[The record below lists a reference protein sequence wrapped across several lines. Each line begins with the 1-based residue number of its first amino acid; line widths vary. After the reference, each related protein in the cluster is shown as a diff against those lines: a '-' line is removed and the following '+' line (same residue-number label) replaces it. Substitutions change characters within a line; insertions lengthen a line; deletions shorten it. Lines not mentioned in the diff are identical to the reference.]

1 MNSIG
6 NTCNE
11 IKHQYD
17 ECFQSWF
24 TEKFLKG
31 TINDDACDPL
41 FKLYQQCIQ
50 KTMKEN
56 HIEVKDAEIN
66 YLGTD
71 KECTPP
77 LLKDKKSK

>member
-1 MNSIG
+1 MLNSQLKFQISVMNSIG

-31 TINDDACDPL
+31 SLNDDACDPL

-50 KTMKEN
+50 VT
-56 HIEVKDAEIN
+56 ILI
-66 YLGTD
+66 L
-71 KECTPP
+71 
-77 LLKDKKSK
+77 